1 MVGGPGPRAPVHSMT
16 GSGLGRSAPAEG
28 CDQFVVEIRSVNG
41 KGLTVKTR
49 TPAEVQG
56 TERVIDERVRAR
68 LRRGSVLVQVSLQRA
83 PSQAAELVDEARFVA
98 VAKHLRRLATEAGV
112 AAPSVADVLRVP
124 GVIASSSS
132 ADDLGG
138 ETPAGLTEALDRAL
152 DALLAAR
159 AVEGAATVATCREQ
173 LAALANGLATVEA
186 RAPELVAAQRERLL
200 ERVNE
205 FLAGRGLSIEP
216 DDVVRE
222 LAVYAERTDVAEEVQ
237 RLGAHIAR
245 AHELLDDGGEVGRS
259 FEFLVQEMLRETNT
273 LGSKSPDV
281 QIAHTVVA
289 MKSAI
294 DRLKEQAANL
304 E

>member
-1 MVGGPGPRAPVHSMT
+1 MSSMT
-16 GSGLGRSAPAEG
+16 GSGLGRSAPADG
-28 CDQFVVEIRSVNG
+28 CDQFVVEVRSVNG
-41 KGLTVKTR
+41 KGLTVKSR
-49 TPAEVQG
+49 TPHEVAGAE
-56 TERVIDERVRAR
+56 RLIDERVRAK
-68 LRRGSVLVQVSLQRA
+68 LRRGSVLVQVTLQRA

-98 VAKHLRRLATEAGV
+98 VAKHLRRLATTAGISP
-112 AAPSVADVLRVP
+112 PSVADVLRVP
-124 GVIASSSS
+124 GVVSSTSNTG
-132 ADDLGG
+132 LGD
-138 ETPAGLTEALDRAL
+138 EPPPGLAEALDAAL
-152 DALLAAR
+152 DALVAAR
-159 AVEGAATVATCREQ
+159 VDEGTATLETCREQ
-173 LAALANGLATVEA
+173 LEVLAAGLATVEA
-186 RAPELVAAQRERLL
+186 RAPELVTAQRARLL

-216 DDVVRE
+216 GDVVRE
-222 LAVYAERTDVAEEVQ
+222 LAVYAERTDIAEEVQ
-237 RLGAHIAR
+237 RLRAHIVR
-245 AHELLDDGGEVGRS
+245 AGELLDAGGEVGRA